1 MHSALLFA
9 LRLLVPGI
17 VLAYVLAMLAASC
30 MPIADTTGA
39 AQAIPRW
46 EFWLLHASV
55 PTAIWWQWTGG
66 LQPITIFDRVPIL
79 IAAAIWLLVC
89 RMLGNLIAHMD
100 SVSCRLSKYEQ
111 IGISILVG
119 QSALSALVFLHG
131 SLFGTHSFGWL
142 FVSGIIIAIA
152 LWRFCVCSSTESS
165 HLEKVHLRP
174 AETCPDVSFASSI
187 SRRMVGLLCLATV
200 FLACIQV
207 YGATIPTQDM
217 SVREVQW
224 WRAKHAILEG
234 RIRWS
239 VEHSNAN
246 APDSFSMPALAFSCL
261 LTTELLSNP
270 PDPMDSIEFRERL
283 NSRLRIGVLAG
294 KTVSAILCMVGIFL
308 ASVHVGRRW
317 GYLSGLFVG
326 FLLVST
332 PGIAEL
338 TRLGRTEA
346 LTGIWSAALLV
357 VWQASRNSS
366 RSKTSL
372 GLLWGFLVAG
382 AFSSGYG
389 SAVLVGLPAVVL
401 WIWTRLQWQTGM
413 TTEAQTWKRD
423 GVWPRRL
430 VTALKLACI
439 FLAASAFYLRNAI
452 ASGDPIYPWG
462 GVISQQLGL
471 LNPSDM
477 RDTLLHSHRVPSETL
492 VESIADADAA
502 SSDSTPIVSKK
513 AKSPYR
519 LSNLLDGVSRLLW
532 NSNGHGLM
540 LVPFAIVGIVR
551 ANCWTNRLAIMWFFY
566 WVSIWWCLSTRFDRD
581 WVGAMILLA
590 WPAAAGANWL
600 AMQAR
605 GYWMM
610 TLVSIAITWSVVVIP
625 ILPTSDNRILVALQF
640 LDRNGSSFDGSNLKE
655 AEVSRAPRVSD
666 QLNLQLRREDGLT
679 RRSKILLLG
688 ENDDFDFAADCVSN
702 GPFDKGLLDKAL
714 NLPATVVGASLRSN
728 GISHMLIVW
737 SGVQYREHL
746 TGRAIESKYRSTID
760 KLLSDSQILPIPW
773 EINSSQAELF
783 RVIE

>member
-17 VLAYVLAMLAASC
+17 MLAYVLAMLASSC
-30 MPIADTTGA
+30 MPIADTTGE

-46 EFWLLHASV
+46 EFWLLHASF
-55 PTAIWWQWTGG
+55 PSAIWWQWTGG

-79 IAAAIWLLVC
+79 IAAVIWLSVC
-89 RMLGNLIAHMD
+89 RMLGNWIAHMD
-100 SVSCRLSKYEQ
+100 AVSCRLSKYEQ

-119 QSALSALVFLHG
+119 HSALSALVFLHG
-131 SLFGTHSFGWL
+131 SLFGTHSLGWL
-142 FVSGIIIAIA
+142 FVSGIIIRIA

-165 HLEKVHLRP
+165 HLEKVYLRP

-200 FLACIQV
+200 FLGCIQV

-224 WRAKHAILEG
+224 WRAKHAILDG

-239 VEHSNAN
+239 DAHSNAN
-246 APDSFSMPALAFSCL
+246 APDSFSMPALAISCL
-261 LTTELLSNP
+261 LANELPSYT
-270 PDPMDSIEFRERL
+270 PDPMDSIGNRERL

-294 KTVSAILCMVGIFL
+294 KTVSAILCLVGIFL

-357 VWQASRNSS
+357 VWHASRNSS

-372 GLLWGFLVAG
+372 GVLWGFLVAG

-401 WIWTRLQWQTGM
+401 WNWTRLQRQTGM

-423 GVWPRRL
+423 DVWPRRL
-430 VTALKLACI
+430 VTSLKLACI
-439 FLAASAFYLRNAI
+439 VLAASAFYLRNAI

-477 RDTLLHSHRVPSETL
+477 RDTLLHAHRVPIETL
-492 VESIADADAA
+492 VESIADAA

-540 LVPFAIVGIVR
+540 LVPFAIVGILR
-551 ANCWTNRLAIMWFFY
+551 ASCWTNRLAIMWFIY
-566 WVSIWWCLSTRFDRD
+566 WVSIWWCFSTRFDRD
-581 WVGAMILLA
+581 WVGALILLA
-590 WPAAAGANWL
+590 WPVAVGANWL

-610 TLVSIAITWSVVVIP
+610 TLVSIAIIWSVVVIP

-655 AEVSRAPRVSD
+655 AEVSRAPRFSD
-666 QLNLQLRREDGLT
+666 QLNLQLRREEGLT
-679 RRSKILLLG
+679 RRSKILLIG

-702 GPFDKGLLDKAL
+702 GPFDKGLLDKGL
-714 NLPATVVGASLRSN
+714 DEPATVVGASLRSN
-728 GISHMLIVW
+728 GISHVLIVW

-746 TGRAIESKYRSTID
+746 TGRAIESKYRTTID
-760 KLLSDSQILPIPW
+760 KLLRDSQILPIAW